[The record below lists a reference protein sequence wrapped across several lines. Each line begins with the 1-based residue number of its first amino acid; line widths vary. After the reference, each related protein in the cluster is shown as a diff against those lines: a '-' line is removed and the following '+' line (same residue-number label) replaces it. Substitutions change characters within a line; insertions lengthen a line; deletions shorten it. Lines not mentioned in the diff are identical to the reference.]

1 MKIGV
6 GSRKSEDRRRNLLQT
21 FGFQL
26 FKNQMKDLILL
37 LLTLVLFSCT
47 EEIARIDLMKS
58 EIQSVSIPCK
68 KHRQVDF
75 FLDCDMEYKELPMMV
90 LDFEFYKGNQQI
102 LKGGLDPLNCTE
114 LKNESK
120 TVENGITR
128 WKFYGKLEG
137 NFIPPS
143 DTIFTIY
150 PTLIKNKSPD
160 FKIHKLE
167 VIFVK

>member
-1 MKIGV
+1 M
-6 GSRKSEDRRRNLLQT
+6 RT
-21 FGFQL
+21 L
-26 FKNQMKDLILL
+26 FLILFIL
-37 LLTLVLFSCT
+37 FLFSCT

-75 FLDCDMEYKELPMMV
+75 YLDADIEYRKFPSMV

-120 TVENGITR
+120 TVGNGITR

-150 PTLIKNKSPD
+150 PTLIKNKTLD

-167 VIFVK
+167 VVFVR